1 MFFKIK
7 IVFFL
12 LKIKLEKFLS
22 HFFPNFIFSVKKYL
36 FLNSLKDSRFYS
48 NFLRKG
54 NNLSFFPIINK
65 LIFMENFDNINTCGI
80 TIDQAKNIAHQSEES
95 RDFSPMIN
103 NISVGMS
110 TGTSGNQSLFLVGEN
125 ERAKWVAYML
135 DRVVKFSLK
144 SQKIAFFLRA
154 NNKLYES
161 SNSKLL
167 QFNFFDIFLNFNL
180 HIKRLNDINPDVLIA
195 QPSVLR
201 LICEKISSGI
211 IKISPQKVISVAE
224 VLTKEDKEYFQDIFS
239 VKIDQVYQCAEGFL
253 AYTCKYGYLHFNED
267 FLIIEKK
274 YLNDEKTKFHPIIT
288 DLIRRKQPIV
298 RYELNDIIT
307 ERNNCKCGSKFIAI
321 EKIEG
326 RSDDT
331 FRLKNIHNQKIIIFP
346 DLLRRM
352 IVMSDSNI
360 EDYQIIQ
367 KNETSVTLYVKSS
380 TKHSFSL
387 ARKAIADYLLN
398 LEIKNIEITNSPKL
412 IFNLGDKKRRVI
424 NEHKI

>member
-7 IVFFL
+7 IIFFL

-22 HFFPNFIFSVKKYL
+22 CIFPNIIFSVKKYF

-48 NFLRKG
+48 NFSRKG

-95 RDFSPMIN
+95 RDFSHMIN

-167 QFNFFDIFLNFNL
+167 QFNFFDIFLDFNL
-180 HIKRLNDINPDVLIA
+180 HLKRLNDINPDVLIA

-224 VLTKEDKEYFQDIFS
+224 VLTEEDKEYFQDVFS

-307 ERNNCKCGSKFIAI
+307 ERKNCKCGSKFIAI

-346 DLLRRM
+346 DLLRRK

-367 KNETSVTLYVKSS
+367 KNETSVTLYVKSNI
-380 TKHSFSL
+380 KQSFSL